1 MSIRAI
7 CCAAILTGIATSATA
22 ADLRRGQ
29 PYTVNQPLNAYSWA
43 GPYIGGN
50 LGYNFGDISNS
61 AVRPSGFAGGVQA
74 GYNFQSGPWVFGI
87 EGDLQGNAANDRFAV
102 WKFSNPW
109 FGTLRGRG
117 GYAVNNVLFYGTA
130 GLAFGSVRAETIA
143 GITETKTSAGWTI
156 GAGAEFGI
164 TQNWT
169 AKVEYLYVDLSDNRF
184 ITTGSTHGYQ
194 SSLVRVGVNYRF

>member
-7 CCAAILTGIATSATA
+7 CCAVALTGIATSASA

-50 LGYNFGDISNS
+50 IGYNFGDVNNTAAS
-61 AVRPSGFAGGVQA
+61 PSGFSGGVQA

-87 EGDLQGNAANDRFAV
+87 EGDIQANAADDRFAV

-130 GLAFGSVRAETIA
+130 GLAFGSLRAETI
-143 GITETKTSAGWTI
+143 GFSETKTSVGWTI

-169 AKVEYLYVDLSDNRF
+169 AKIEYLYMDLSDNRF

>member
-1 MSIRAI
+1 MRAI
-7 CCAAILTGIATSATA
+7 CCAVVLTGIATSASA
-22 ADLRRGQ
+22 ADFRRGQ

-50 LGYNFGDISNS
+50 IGYNFGDVSNTAAS
-61 AVRPSGFAGGVQA
+61 PSGFSGGIQA

-87 EGDLQGNAANDRFAV
+87 EGDIQASAADDRFAV

-117 GYAVNNVLFYGTA
+117 GYAFSNVLFYGTA
-130 GLAFGSVRAETIA
+130 GLAFGSLRAETL
-143 GITETKTSAGWTI
+143 GFSESKTAAGWTI
-156 GAGAEFGI
+156 GAGVEFGI
-164 TQNWT
+164 TQNWS
-169 AKVEYLYVDLSDNRF
+169 AKVEYLYIDLSDNRF

-194 SSLVRVGVNYRF
+194 SNLVRVGVNYRF